1 MSNKLYVGNMNYRTT
16 EEGLRAHF
24 SPFGDILSVN
34 IIFDRQTGQSKGFG
48 FVEME
53 TPESAQAA
61 IDALN
66 EQELDGRRLRV
77 NIAQPPQQGG
87 GGGGGRRFDGPRRNA
102 GPRY

>member
-1 MSNKLYVGNMNYRTT
+1 MNYRTS
-16 EEGLRAHF
+16 EESLREHF
-24 SPFGDILSVN
+24 SPFGEILSVN

-53 TPESAQAA
+53 NDDAAQAA
-61 IDALN
+61 IQALN
-66 EQELDGRRLRV
+66 EQELEGRRLRV

-87 GGGGGRRFDGPRRNA
+87 GGGGRRFDGPRRNS